1 MGSVIEGIAGSRCP
15 IAFHE
20 RVIQHSAT
28 PRGDVAAAPDSAAA
42 VRRGT
47 ASTISAP
54 PGAPL
59 SGMAGLACDTVPATG
74 TATTVALAATTRAP
88 ASTSTRA
95 PGRSSA
101 TAAASAIRTGAR
113 TRRSP
118 GLWRTTAAAGPG
130 RAAGVACGGV
140 LWAADTASATAVR
153 ARTAVSVRRRRR
165 IADRRMPPPPR
176 PPARIGG
183 KSGTA
188 QRGGV
193 YGSGTVGASGARDG
207 EGVRGVV
214 EGLDDSMGNTA
225 GRGWI
230 PTVIRSTRP
239 R

>member
-1 MGSVIEGIAGSRCP
+1 VGPRCP

-28 PRGDVAAAPDSAAA
+28 PKGDVAAAPDSAAA

-47 ASTISAP
+47 ANTISAP

-59 SGMAGLACDTVPATG
+59 SGMAGLACDTAPAIG
-74 TATTVALAATTRAP
+74 TATTVTPAATTRAP
-88 ASTSTRA
+88 ASTSTRE

-101 TAAASAIRTGAR
+101 TAAASAIRTGAC

-118 GLWRTTAAAGPG
+118 GLWCTTAAAARGG
-130 RAAGVACGGV
+130 AAGARCGGA
-140 LWAADTASATAVR
+140 LWAAETASATAVR
-153 ARTAVSVRRRRR
+153 ARTAVSVRRRRQ
-165 IADRRMPPPPR
+165 IAARRMPPPPR

-193 YGSGTVGASGARDG
+193 YGSGTAGVRAARGG
-207 EGVRGVV
+207 EGGSEVV
-214 EGLDDSMGNTA
+214 EGLEYTMGA
-225 GRGWI
+225 PPDVGGY
-230 PTVIRSTRP
+230 RP
-239 R
+239 